1 MINPIRRFRHY
12 GSIVL
17 LCGVGSWLCGVGYK
31 LAELRLQPKIDQEI
45 ENRKAAELSFYM
57 AQKATAELN
66 AGALH
71 DLIEKQQA
79 QQHANEKISNDLYAA
94 ITRLS
99 QTTQRIEQT
108 IPDALERDGYTY
120 TGIGPDGLR
129 LYQTALGYHHAAP
142 GDFRLSDYPVN
153 VAAHADKTARPDIG
167 GTACVADSCQPVRP
181 MEPGT
186 GAKAA
191 GNQSLGRPTTGKTTK

>member
-1 MINPIRRFRHY
+1 MINLIQRY
-12 GSIVL
+12 WLIVVWGS
-17 LCGVGSWLCGVGYK
+17 LCIWLGDRW
-31 LAELRLQPKIDQEI
+31 AESRLQPQINQEI
-45 ENRKAAELSFYM
+45 ENRQEAELSFYR

-79 QQHANEKISNDLYAA
+79 QQHANEKMSNDLYAA

-99 QTTQRIEQT
+99 QATQRIEQS
-108 IPDALERDGYTY
+108 IPDALSRDGSAY

-142 GDFRLSDYPVN
+142 GDFSLPGHSARS
-153 VAAHADKTARPDIG
+153 AATAAETADAAFR
-167 GTACVADSCQPVRP
+167 GTTGAVDPRQPVRAV
-181 MEPGT
+181 EPGT

-191 GNQSLGRPTTGKTTK
+191 GNQSPGRQTTGKTK

>member
-1 MINPIRRFRHY
+1 MINLIRRY
-12 GSIVL
+12 WLIVVWGS
-17 LCGVGSWLCGVGYK
+17 LCIWLGDRWAGS
-31 LAELRLQPKIDQEI
+31 RLQPQINQEI
-45 ENRKAAELSFYM
+45 ENRKEAELSFYR

-79 QQHANEKISNDLYAA
+79 QQHANEKMSNDLYAA

-99 QTTQRIEQT
+99 QTTQRIEQR
-108 IPDALERDGYTY
+108 IPEALSRDGSAY

-129 LYQTALGYHHAAP
+129 LYQAALGYRHAAP
-142 GDFRLSDYPVN
+142 GDFSLPGHSSPV
-153 VAAHADKTARPDIG
+153 VTTARE
-167 GTACVADSCQPVRP
+167 TADAPFRGAACAADSCQPVRP

-191 GNQSLGRPTTGKTTK
+191 GNQSLGDPTTGETK

>member
-12 GSIVL
+12 GRIVL
-17 LCGVGSWLCGVGYK
+17 LCGVGFWLCGVGYK

-45 ENRKAAELSFYM
+45 ENRKAAELSFYL

-99 QTTQRIEQT
+99 QTTQRIEQS
-108 IPDALERDGYTY
+108 IPDALNNDGSAY

-129 LYQTALGYHHAAP
+129 LYQTALGYRHAAP
-142 GDFRLSDYPVN
+142 GDFSL
-153 VAAHADKTARPDIG
+153 
-167 GTACVADSCQPVRP
+167 
-181 MEPGT
+181 PG
-186 GAKAA
+186 
-191 GNQSLGRPTTGKTTK
+191 NSP

>member
-1 MINPIRRFRHY
+1 MINPIRLWRY
-12 GSIVL
+12 G
-17 LCGVGSWLCGVGYK
+17 GVVMVCCVAFGLGNK

-45 ENRKAAELSFYM
+45 ENRQAAELSFYM

-79 QQHANEKISNDLYAA
+79 QQHANEKVSNDLYAA

-99 QTTQRIEQT
+99 QTTQRLEQN
-108 IPDALERDGYTY
+108 IPGALSRDGDAY

-129 LYQTALGYHHAAP
+129 LYQTALGYHHAAS
-142 GDFRLSDYPVN
+142 GDFSLPGHSARS
-153 VAAHADKTARPDIG
+153 VATAAETADAPFR
-167 GTACVADSCQPVRP
+167 GTPGAADPRQPVRA

-186 GAKAA
+186 GAQAA
-191 GNQSLGRPTTGKTTK
+191 GNQNLGRPTTGKTK

>member
-1 MINPIRRFRHY
+1 MINLIQRY
-12 GSIVL
+12 WLIVVWGS
-17 LCGVGSWLCGVGYK
+17 LCIWLGDRWAGS
-31 LAELRLQPKIDQEI
+31 RLQPQINQEI
-45 ENRKAAELSFYM
+45 ENRQEAELSFYR

-66 AGALH
+66 AGALR

-79 QQHANEKISNDLYAA
+79 QQHANEKMSNDLYAA

-99 QTTQRIEQT
+99 QATQRIEQS
-108 IPDALERDGYTY
+108 IPDALSRDGSAY

-129 LYQTALGYHHAAP
+129 LYQTAFGYHHAAP
-142 GDFRLSDYPVN
+142 GDFSLPGHSSPV
-153 VAAHADKTARPDIG
+153 VTTARETADAAFR
-167 GTACVADSCQPVRP
+167 GTTGAADSCQPVRP

-191 GNQSLGRPTTGKTTK
+191 GNQSLGGPTTGETK